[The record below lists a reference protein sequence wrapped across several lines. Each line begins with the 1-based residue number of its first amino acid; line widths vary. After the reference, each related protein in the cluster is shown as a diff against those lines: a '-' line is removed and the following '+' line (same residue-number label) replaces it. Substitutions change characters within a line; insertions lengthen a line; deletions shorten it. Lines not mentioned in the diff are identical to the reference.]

1 MNTEVSG
8 GVEAGRWR
16 RGEVGGDDDGVHGG
30 LRGFVGPMLYDS
42 RVKSF
47 SLSDRVLDNAATADS
62 GGLEFIKRKKPD
74 WLRAKLPGG
83 PGFRDTRAMV
93 DRFKLHTVC
102 ESAKCPNLGECWER
116 GTATMMILGD
126 VCTRSCGFCHIKTGR
141 PPEYDLDEPRRVGE
155 AAAIMGLKHLVIT
168 SVNRDELPD
177 GGAEIW
183 AETIREIRRQS
194 PGTAVEVLIPDFCGD
209 WDALQ
214 IVLDERPEILNHNL
228 ESVPR
233 LYKAVRPQ
241 AIYDRSVELLR
252 RAKAQGLNVKTGIM
266 VGIGEREEE
275 VHELI
280 EDVCARTQVPGINA
294 DVPATNLDP
303 GPPDPNRHLADGH
316 LMEPGES
323 AHENLGTDKPGPG
336 SKLRRGGYLVDHLA
350 PGWDHHAPAPADAEA
365 MAANRAAAEAG
376 TYPGMHPRCDIL
388 TIGQY
393 LQPTRNHLPI
403 SHWVTPDQFREYK
416 VFAEAA
422 GFRHCESGPLVRSSY
437 HADEQVMRAALPA
450 SPG

>member
-1 MNTEVSG
+1 M
-8 GVEAGRWR
+8 
-16 RGEVGGDDDGVHGG
+16 
-30 LRGFVGPMLYDS
+30 
-42 RVKSF
+42 
-47 SLSDRVLDNAATADS
+47 VLDNTPTGG

-83 PGFRDTRAMV
+83 AGYKETRDLV
-93 DRFKLHTVC
+93 DKYKLHTVC

-126 VCTRSCGFCHIKTGR
+126 VCTRACGFCHIKTGR

-194 PGTAVEVLIPDFCGD
+194 PGTQVEVLIPDFCGD

-214 IVLDERPEILNHNL
+214 IVLDERPEILNHNM
-228 ESVPR
+228 ESVKR
-233 LYKAVRPQ
+233 LYKVVRPQ
-241 AIYDRSVELLR
+241 AIYERSIELLR
-252 RAKAQGLNVKTGIM
+252 RGKAQGLTVKTGIM

-275 VHELI
+275 VEELMR
-280 EDVCARTQVPGINA
+280 DVTEGTRVSGVSR
-294 DVPATNLDP
+294 DDPATNRDAFEV
-303 GPPDPNRHLADGH
+303 PDPYRMAPKEVAVHASGSLHNNIGLEKPELGH
-316 LMEPGES
+316 
-323 AHENLGTDKPGPG
+323 
-336 SKLRRGGYLVDHLA
+336 KLRRGGGLVDHA
-350 PGWDHHAPAPADAEA
+350 NAYWAHHAPAKPQ
-365 MAANRAAAEAG
+365 AAAARIEELSYPAA
-376 TYPGMHPRCDIL
+376 TYPGVHESCDIL

-403 SHWVTPDQFREYK
+403 SHWVTPAQFVEYK
-416 VFAEAA
+416 RLAESI

-437 HADEQVMRAALPA
+437 HADDQVLKMHEAKA
-450 SPG
+450 

>member
-1 MNTEVSG
+1 
-8 GVEAGRWR
+8 
-16 RGEVGGDDDGVHGG
+16 
-30 LRGFVGPMLYDS
+30 
-42 RVKSF
+42 
-47 SLSDRVLDNAATADS
+47 
-62 GGLEFIKRKKPD
+62 
-74 WLRAKLPGG
+74 
-83 PGFRDTRAMV
+83 MV

-155 AAAIMGLKHLVIT
+155 AAAIMNLKHLVIT

-241 AIYDRSVELLR
+241 AIYDRSIELLR

-275 VHELI
+275 VHALI
-280 EDVCARTQVPGINA
+280 EDVCARTEVEGINA
-294 DVPATNLDP
+294 DLPATNREI
-303 GPPDPNRHLADGH
+303 GAPDPNRHAARRAPDGARRERPREH
-316 LMEPGES
+316 RHREARPGVE
-323 AHENLGTDKPGPG
+323 APPRRLPRRPPLPRLGPPRPGQGRTRRRWRRTGTRP
-336 SKLRRGGYLVDHLA
+336 RRG
-350 PGWDHHAPAPADAEA
+350 
-365 MAANRAAAEAG
+365 
-376 TYPGMHPRCDIL
+376 
-388 TIGQY
+388 
-393 LQPTRNHLPI
+393 PTR
-403 SHWVTPDQFREYK
+403 
-416 VFAEAA
+416 
-422 GFRHCESGPLVRSSY
+422 
-437 HADEQVMRAALPA
+437 A
-450 SPG
+450 STRGATS